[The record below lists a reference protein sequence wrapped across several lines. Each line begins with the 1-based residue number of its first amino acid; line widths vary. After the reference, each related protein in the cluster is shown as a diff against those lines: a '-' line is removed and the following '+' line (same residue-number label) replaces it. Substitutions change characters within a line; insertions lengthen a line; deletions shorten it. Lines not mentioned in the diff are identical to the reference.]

1 MSRVRNASDNDTANV
16 KSPIKGKS
24 LAQRRLG
31 RILEGDRLAIIIT
44 NRRARIGLETDGIS
58 RFGPRRVGA
67 PQLTNLQD
75 RKRKPARV
83 SR

>member
-1 MSRVRNASDNDTANV
+1 MKLVRNRSDNEPANG
-16 KSPIKGKS
+16 KSPASVKCRAR
-24 LAQRRLG
+24 LAN
-31 RILEGDRLAIIIT
+31 ILDGDRLAQIIT

-67 PQLTNLQD
+67 PQLMNLAA
-75 RKRKPARV
+75 RRRKPARI